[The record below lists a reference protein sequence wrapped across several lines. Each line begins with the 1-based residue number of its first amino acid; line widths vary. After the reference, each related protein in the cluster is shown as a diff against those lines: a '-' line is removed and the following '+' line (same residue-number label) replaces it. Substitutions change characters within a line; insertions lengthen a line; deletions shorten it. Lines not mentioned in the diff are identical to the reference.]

1 MKNTLLT
8 LTALVLFIA
17 SGCKNNTAL
26 DEGAAEEL
34 VATYLKSNPQYET
47 AKIDVGEIKFKS
59 RNDKAQLEK
68 YKGLEE
74 KGLIEMTLQ
83 DQKKKF
89 LSKDSTYFYMV
100 SLTDKS
106 KPYILKQDER
116 HVTVKAVN
124 YELDEEKPVSLLQ
137 SDSRIAKV
145 TVSLKKVKNDFA
157 VFLKNKGTA
166 SNFITK
172 TYKVKFKKETGWI
185 LVGE

>member
-1 MKNTLLT
+1 MKNTLLM
-8 LTALVLFIA
+8 LTALVLFMA
-17 SGCKNNTAL
+17 SGCKNNAAL
-26 DEGAAEEL
+26 DESTAEDL
-34 VATYLKSNPQYET
+34 VTAYLKSNPEYET
-47 AKIDVGEIKFKS
+47 AKIDVGEIRFRS
-59 RNDKAQLEK
+59 INDMILLKK
-68 YKGLEE
+68 YKGLKE
-74 KGLIEMTLQ
+74 KGLIDLTLQ
-83 DQKKKF
+83 KQKKKF

-100 SLTDKS
+100 SLTDQS

-116 HVTVKAVN
+116 HATVKAVN
-124 YELDEEKPVSLLQ
+124 YELDEEQPISLLQ

-166 SNFITK
+166 SDFITK